1 VRIFAVVLLASTIA
15 VSAAAGEEPVQ
26 LKQAPGL
33 DKVETNC
40 GRCHSLD
47 YVVMN
52 SPFPTATLWDA
63 EVAKMI
69 KAFGAPIDA
78 TDAKIIADYLKKNYG
93 SRCGCAPLRG
103 RQHHIGNGANRP
115 TAVSFTADF
124 LLQEIAGT
132 CRTTLAAHY
141 PKMLCVP

>member
-1 VRIFAVVLLASTIA
+1 MRIFAVVLLASTVV
-15 VSAAAGEEPVQ
+15 VSAAAGEEPVG

-33 DKVETNC
+33 DKVETKC
-40 GRCHSLD
+40 GGCHSLD

-52 SPFPTATLWDA
+52 SPFPTAALWDA

-93 SRCGCAPLRG
+93 S
-103 RQHHIGNGANRP
+103 
-115 TAVSFTADF
+115 
-124 LLQEIAGT
+124 
-132 CRTTLAAHY
+132 
-141 PKMLCVP
+141 